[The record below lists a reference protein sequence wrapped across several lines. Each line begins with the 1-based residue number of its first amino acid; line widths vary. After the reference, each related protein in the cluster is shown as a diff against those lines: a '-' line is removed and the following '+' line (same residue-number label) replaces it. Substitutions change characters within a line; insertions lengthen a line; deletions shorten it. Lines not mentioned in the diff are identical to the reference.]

1 MKIARLNS
9 GVGNSGLF
17 LNKFATLLMQKKRI
31 AHPWGWREALA
42 YGGMGVGELE
52 IRSQTEAIPKGSV
65 GPCAKCVA

>member
-17 LNKFATLLMQKKRI
+17 LNKFATLLMQKT
-31 AHPWGWREALA
+31 HCPSLGMEGSSCLW
-42 YGGMGVGELE
+42 GMGVGELE